1 MDSRAALAGAV
12 LLGTLLW
19 TGLPGVPGGTEA
31 FATSPAMEA
40 VEVAA
45 PAAPATAAVE
55 EAREAA
61 SHGSGY
67 REVVETPE
75 SFPAAGE
82 PGEGDLKATVRTA
95 TLVPNRG
102 YTPIQVTVQN
112 SGGQPRQVRLVI
124 HSPQGRVTERSL
136 ELGPRERTVTWLL
149 MPADLQTGT
158 LTLESPGLYPS
169 SKGFY
174 LDGYQGARV
183 MVLGDVKAFEKA
195 TGMSRAV
202 ENTEPLVAT
211 RFVDPHTA
219 PRELAAYAGYDA
231 VLVAVPPDQ
240 VPDDVWA
247 VLETFALSGGQLVLD
262 QPPANPRLHFPLLQ
276 DAQAELSPYG
286 FGSVRQ
292 FRACRTQAQGCG
304 MRLWEDTERSP
315 AMVVPAGPPPR
326 WERNDLLSD
335 GRLPLLSSAR
345 APVGRFLLLIFL
357 FSLAVGPGG
366 WMLARRKGPLAVLIA
381 VPTLA
386 ALTCLGLVAWSVLV
400 DGFSLHAARYS
411 LTLLDRERSRAVT
424 VGLNAWYANLAE
436 DSVRMPASSVLL
448 APSAPED
455 PPRSFDWTNGL
466 VVKSSFL
473 PSRSYREWGEV
484 AVIPSRARLTARK
497 ADGAVQVQNALGAPL
512 QGGTLKLDGQLW
524 RLPEL
529 ADGAEGR
536 ATPLD
541 GENDAL
547 ADLHDE
553 ARRRFPGAVTA
564 LEQDLGEGTFVARL
578 GGRGFTPTA
587 VMDVELEAA
596 QHLVRGQVEEARR

>member
-1 MDSRAALAGAV
+1 MASRASLAGAV
-12 LLGTLLW
+12 LLGALLW
-19 TGLPGVPGGTEA
+19 TGLPGVHGGTVA
-31 FATSPAMEA
+31 FATSPVAVAAEA
-40 VEVAA
+40 VETA
-45 PAAPATAAVE
+45 PQ
-55 EAREAA
+55 
-61 SHGSGY
+61 GSGY
-67 REVVETPE
+67 REVVETAE
-75 SFPAAGE
+75 SFPDPGE
-82 PGEGDLKATVRTA
+82 LGEGDLKATVRTP
-95 TLVPNRG
+95 TLVPHRG

-112 SGGQPRQVRLVI
+112 SGGQPRSVRLAI
-124 HSPQGRVTERSL
+124 YSPQGRVTERTL

-149 MPADLQTGT
+149 MPADLQTGQ
-158 LTLESPGLYPS
+158 LSMESPGLYPS

-174 LDGYQGARV
+174 LDSYQGARV
-183 MVLGDVKAFEKA
+183 MVLGDVKAFETA

-202 ENTEPLVAT
+202 ENTEPLVAA
-211 RFVDPHTA
+211 RFVDPSIA

-240 VPDDVWA
+240 VPADVWA
-247 VLETFALSGGQLVLD
+247 VLETFAVSGGRLVLG

-292 FRACRTQAQGCG
+292 FRACRTQSLGCG
-304 MRLWEDTERSP
+304 INLWEDTERSP

-386 ALTCLGLVAWSVLV
+386 VLTCLGLVAWSVLV
-400 DGFSLHAARYS
+400 DGFSVHAARYS
-411 LTLLDRERSRAVT
+411 VTLLDRERSRAVT

-436 DSVRMPASSVLL
+436 ENVRMPASSVLL
-448 APSAPED
+448 APTAPEE
-455 PPRSFDWTNGL
+455 PPRFLDWTNGL
-466 VVKSSFL
+466 TVKNSFL
-473 PSRSYREWGEV
+473 PSRSYREWGEI

-497 ADGAVQVQNALGAPL
+497 ADGGVQVQNALGAPL
-512 QGGTLKLDGQLW
+512 KGGTLKWDGQLW
-524 RLPEL
+524 ALPEL
-529 ADGAEGR
+529 ADGEEGLATPKDAEG
-536 ATPLD
+536 
-541 GENDAL
+541 E
-547 ADLHDE
+547 DLLELEHE
-553 ARRRFPGAVTA
+553 TRMRFPGALTP
-564 LEQDLGEGTFVARL
+564 LTQDLDDGTFVAKL

-587 VMDVELEAA
+587 AMDVELEAA
-596 QHLVRGQVEEARR
+596 LHVVRGQVEEARR

>member
-1 MDSRAALAGAV
+1 MASRAALAGAV

-19 TGLPGVPGGTEA
+19 TGLPGVPGGTVA

-45 PAAPATAAVE
+45 PAPAATAAVAVE
-55 EAREAA
+55 EAREKATE
-61 SHGSGY
+61 GSGY
-67 REVVETPE
+67 REVTESAET
-75 SFPAAGE
+75 FPDH
-82 PGEGDLKATVRTA
+82 GDLKATLRAV

-102 YTPIQVTVQN
+102 YTPLQVTVHN
-112 SGGQPRQVRLVI
+112 TGGQPRPVRLSI
-124 HSPQGRVTERSL
+124 HSQGRVVERSL
-136 ELGPRERTVTWLL
+136 QLAPRERTVTWLL
-149 MPADLQTGT
+149 LPADLQSGT
-158 LTLESPGLYPS
+158 LQMDSPGMDTAAH
-169 SKGFY
+169 GFY
-174 LDGYQGARV
+174 LDGYRGARV

-195 TGMSRAV
+195 TGLSRTA

-211 RFVDPHTA
+211 RFVEPRIA

-247 VLETFALSGGQLVLD
+247 VLETFAVSGGRLVLD
-262 QPPANPRLHFPLLQ
+262 QPPANPRLRFPLLQ
-276 DAQAELSPYG
+276 DPRAELSPYG
-286 FGSVRQ
+286 FGFVRQ
-292 FRACRTQAQGCG
+292 FRECRTQTPGCG
-304 MRLWEDTERSP
+304 IHLWEDTERAS
-315 AMVVPAGPPPR
+315 AVVVPAGPPPR

-335 GRLPLLSSAR
+335 GRLPLLGSAR

-400 DGFSLHAARYS
+400 DGFSVHAARYS

-436 DSVRMPASSVLL
+436 DGVRMPASSVLL
-448 APSAPED
+448 ASTAPED
-455 PPRSFDWTNGL
+455 PPRLLDWTNGL
-466 VVKSSFL
+466 AVKNSFL

-497 ADGAVQVQNALGAPL
+497 ADGGVQVQNALGAPL

-524 RLPEL
+524 TLPEL
-529 ADGAEGR
+529 ADGAEGL
-536 ATPLD
+536 ATPRD
-541 GENDAL
+541 GEDDSL
-547 ADLHDE
+547 AVFHDE

-564 LEQDLGEGTFVARL
+564 LGDALAEGTFVARL